1 MTYITYERPDHLHDR
16 ELDPHAPDAEL
27 SPTGE
32 TCGKTTN
39 DVAGMEWTCTRRL
52 HTDSE
57 HRAAYEYRGDG
68 PQGEVAIAWE
78 SNWGEDA
85 NRPRITK
92 TITTTITCPEG
103 TKQYLTEDDVRSIE
117 HTAWES
123 FHEDDHDE
131 LTITTALT
139 EADAATAALA
149 RLVEVFSADD
159 LAGDLA
165 AALSCTEADALAD
178 VLRTQGAAG
187 AAYRWIRH
195 HADQDEPGDT
205 HHSPTTPAPAEYV
218 VPVDPMDALECES
231 CQ

>member
-16 ELDPHAPDAEL
+16 ELDPYAPDADL

-39 DVAGMEWTCTRRL
+39 DVAGMEWTCTRRP

-85 NRPRITK
+85 NRPRTTK
-92 TITTTITCPEG
+92 TITTTITSPAG
-103 TKQYLTEDDVRSIE
+103 IKQYLTDDDVRSIE
-117 HTAWES
+117 RVAWES
-123 FHEDDHDE
+123 FDEDDHDE
-131 LTITTALT
+131 LTITTAVA
-139 EADAATAALA
+139 EGDAATTALA
-149 RLVEVFSADD
+149 QFVDAFSADD
-159 LAGDLA
+159 LASA
-165 AALSCTEADALAD
+165 MSCIEADAIAA

-187 AAYRWIRH
+187 AAYRWTRL
-195 HADQDEPGDT
+195 HAAEDEPGDT
-205 HHSPTTPAPAEYV
+205 HHSPAMVAPAEYV
-218 VPVDPMDALECES
+218 VPVDPMDALGCDS

>member
-1 MTYITYERPDHLHDR
+1 MYITYERPDHLHDR
-16 ELDPHAPDAEL
+16 ELDPPAPDADL

-39 DVAGMEWTCTRRL
+39 DVMGVEWACTRAL

-57 HRAAYEYRGDG
+57 HRAAFEYRGDG

-78 SNWGEDA
+78 SNWGEPA
-85 NRPRITK
+85 NQPRTTK
-92 TITTTITCPEG
+92 TITTTITCPVG
-103 TKQYLTEDDVRSIE
+103 TKQYLTDDDVRSIDR
-117 HTAWES
+117 TAWES

-131 LTITTALT
+131 LTITTAVT

-149 RLVEVFSADD
+149 QFVAAFSADD
-159 LAGDLA
+159 VAGDLA
-165 AALSCTEADALAD
+165 STLSCIEADAIAA

-187 AAYRWIRH
+187 AAYRWTRL
-195 HADQDEPGDT
+195 HAAEDEPSDT
-205 HHSPTTPAPAEYV
+205 HHSPALAAPAEYV
-218 VPVDPMDALECES
+218 VPVDPMDTLGCDN

>member
-16 ELDPHAPDAEL
+16 ELDPHAPDADL

-39 DVAGMEWTCTRRL
+39 DVAGMEWTCTRRP

-57 HRAAYEYRGDG
+57 HRAAFEYRGDG

-85 NRPRITK
+85 NRPRTTK

-103 TKQYLTEDDVRSIE
+103 TKQYLTDDDVRSIE
-117 HTAWES
+117 RVAWES

-131 LTITTALT
+131 LTVTTAVAEGDAATTALAQFV
-139 EADAATAALA
+139 EA
-149 RLVEVFSADD
+149 FSADD

-165 AALSCTEADALAD
+165 SAMSCIEADAIAA

-187 AAYRWIRH
+187 AAYRWTRL
-195 HADQDEPGDT
+195 HAAEDEPGDT
-205 HHSPTTPAPAEYV
+205 HHSPTTLAPAEYV
-218 VPVDPMDALECES
+218 VPVDPMDALGCDS

>member
-1 MTYITYERPDHLHDR
+1 MYITYERPDSLHDR
-16 ELDPHAPDAEL
+16 ELDPHAPDADL

-32 TCGKTTN
+32 TCGTTTI
-39 DVAGMEWTCTRRL
+39 DVRGMEWTCTRRP

-92 TITTTITCPEG
+92 TITTTITYPEG
-103 TKQYLTEDDVRSIE
+103 TKQYLTDDDVRSIE
-117 HTAWES
+117 RVAWES
-123 FHEDDHDE
+123 FHEEDFDE
-131 LTITTALT
+131 LTITTAV
-139 EADAATAALA
+139 EDADAPTAALA

-159 LAGDLA
+159 LAS
-165 AALSCTEADALAD
+165 ALSCIEVDAIAA

-187 AAYRWIRH
+187 TAYRWTRL
-195 HADQDEPGDT
+195 HAAEDEPGDT
-205 HHSPTTPAPAEYV
+205 HHSPAMLAPAEYV
-218 VPVDPMDALECES
+218 VPVDPMDALGCDS